1 MVKHFNKRV
10 SKKKRCKRGGSSQIG
25 KSNSGNSSKS
35 EKPRPI
41 FDPRRHL
48 EEAHALAS
56 MRFNLSRQNSFK
68 KSPPGKSTLRIG
80 YTAHSAKGT
89 TPLSRKSLA
98 KLNAKSNNI
107 KNIFSPPK
115 SNWPRSNSVN
125 GTK

>member
-35 EKPRPI
+35 KKPRPI

-56 MRFNLSRQNSFK
+56 MRFNLSIQNGK
-68 KSPPGKSTLRIG
+68 NPPPGKSTLRIG

-98 KLNAKSNNI
+98 KLNAKKTNI

-115 SNWPRSNSVN
+115 PNRPRSNSVN